1 MFTIINY
8 EFMILSMINNILIS
22 FQIINN
28 KIMQLKII
36 FIIMQLELNM
46 QINYL
51 TLVFHHL
58 TNYILHLF

>member
-51 TLVFHHL
+51 ALVFHHL